1 MELINNRVT
10 DEKSKLNKI
19 NHFLTSKPFVDD
31 SQKLILVLEDKT
43 TILEKG
49 MSLKNKIEESRL
61 GIKKDEKVLSKSETI
76 EDVGE
81 ELKLLEEKILVIEKI
96 EDKLHNYNNDKL
108 LLDALKKMDD
118 VATPVLKETS
128 NDLIKFE
135 KLSERLEKLLG
146 LKTNLDKLNLDLS
159 NKIEELENLNKDLE
173 LINDSLVIEEQK
185 QFVQIG
191 DCKIFGIGLNN

>member
-1 MELINNRVT
+1 
-10 DEKSKLNKI
+10 
-19 NHFLTSKPFVDD
+19 
-31 SQKLILVLEDKT
+31 
-43 TILEKG
+43 

-135 KLSERLEKLLG
+135 KLSKRLEKLLG